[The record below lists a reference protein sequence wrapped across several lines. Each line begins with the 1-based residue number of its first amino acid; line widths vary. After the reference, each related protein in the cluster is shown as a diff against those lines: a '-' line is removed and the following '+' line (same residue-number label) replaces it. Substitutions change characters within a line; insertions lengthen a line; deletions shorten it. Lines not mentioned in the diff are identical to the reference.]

1 LSAKVGGMELDLGQV
16 RAFVVTAEQLHFG
29 RAAGRLFLTQ
39 QALSKRIRQLE
50 RILGEPLFVR
60 GTRGVE
66 LTSAGH
72 RFLPHAHQLLE
83 AADAAAQAAQPA
95 SWPLRVDVWGHV
107 QAPVRMVRQLI
118 DQTPELR
125 IQLSMRRSLPAALEA
140 LEHREIDACLG
151 RVQDLGQPWPT
162 GLTHRPVLL
171 ERLAVAVDAQD
182 PLADASL
189 LRPTDMHEWILWV
202 PAAGSAPEVLGAYQ
216 RFADHFAFSVDTS
229 GQNLGLE
236 GIIGQLQSRP
246 GRFTLLGIDWPIPAQ
261 AGIALIPLTPAPCCL
276 WSLVWRQGDQ
286 HPLLEVLL
294 DRALQTGQ
302 AEGWLAYDPQHD
314 WLPDVDLA
322 ELRRHA

>member
-29 RAAGRLFLTQ
+29 RAAARLYLTQ

-50 RILGEPLFVR
+50 RSLGEPLFIR

-66 LTSAGH
+66 LTGAGH
-72 RFLPHAHQLLE
+72 RFLPHARQLLD

-107 QAPVRMVRQLI
+107 QAPVRMVRRLI
-118 DQTPELR
+118 EQTPELL
-125 IQLSMRRSLPAALEA
+125 IQPSMRRSLPAALEA
-140 LEHREIDACLG
+140 LEHGEVDACFG
-151 RVQDLGQPWPT
+151 RVQDLGQPWPAA
-162 GLTHRPVLL
+162 LTHRPVLL
-171 ERLAVAVDAQD
+171 ERLAVAVDAEH
-182 PLADASL
+182 PLADAP
-189 LRPTDMHEWILWV
+189 LRRASDLRQWTLWV

-216 RFADHFAFSVDTS
+216 RFADHFAISVDTS

-236 GIIGQLQSRP
+236 GIIGQLRSRP
-246 GRFTLLGIDWPIPAQ
+246 GRFTLLGMDWPIPAQ
-261 AGIALIPLTPAPCCL
+261 EGIILVKLDPAPCCL

-286 HPLLEVLL
+286 HPLLDLL
-294 DRALQTGQ
+294 LERALQVGH

-314 WLPDVDLA
+314 WLPEADLV
-322 ELRRHA
+322 ELRRHP

>member
-1 LSAKVGGMELDLGQV
+1 MELDLGQV
-16 RAFVVTAEQLHFG
+16 RAFAITAEQLHFG
-29 RAAGRLFLTQ
+29 RAAERLFLTQ

-50 RILGEPLFVR
+50 RTLGEPLFVR

-72 RFLPHAHQLLE
+72 RFLPHARQLLA

-107 QAPVRMVRQLI
+107 QAPVRMVRRLL
-118 DQTPELR
+118 DQTPELL

-140 LEHREIDACLG
+140 LEHGEIDACFG
-151 RVQDLGQPWPT
+151 RVQDLGRPWSAA
-162 GLTHRPVLL
+162 LTHRPVLL
-171 ERLAVAVDAQD
+171 ERLTVAVGAED
-182 PLADASL
+182 PLADAPL
-189 LRPTDMHEWILWV
+189 LRPTDLREWILWV

-216 RFADHFAFSVDTS
+216 RFAKHFAIPVDTS
-229 GQNLGLE
+229 GHNLGLE
-236 GIIGQLQSRP
+236 GIIGQLRSRP

-261 AGIALIPLTPAPCCL
+261 AGITLIQLDPAPCCL
-276 WSLVWRQGDQ
+276 WSLAWRQDDQ

-294 DRALQTGQ
+294 DRTIQTGQ
-302 AEGWLAYDPQHD
+302 TEGWLAYDPQHD

-322 ELRRHA
+322 ELHRHP

>member
-16 RAFVVTAEQLHFG
+16 RAFVTTAEQLHFG
-29 RAAGRLFLTQ
+29 RAAQRLFLTQ

-50 RILGEPLFVR
+50 RSLGEPLFVR

-72 RFLPHAHQLLE
+72 RFLPHARQLLD

-107 QAPVRMVRQLI
+107 QAPVRILRQLL
-118 DQTPELR
+118 DQTPELL
-125 IQLSMRRSLPAALEA
+125 IQLSMRRSLPAALQA
-140 LEHREIDACLG
+140 LEHGEIDACFG
-151 RVQDLGQPWPT
+151 RVQDLGQPWPA
-162 GLTHRPVLL
+162 GLAHRPVLL
-171 ERLAVAVDAQD
+171 ERLAVAADSED

-189 LRPTDMHEWILWV
+189 LHPPDLRAWILWV

-216 RFADHFAFSVDTS
+216 RFADHFAIPVDTS
-229 GQNLGLE
+229 GHNLGLE
-236 GIIGQLQSRP
+236 GIIGQLRSRP
-246 GRFTLLGIDWPIPAQ
+246 GRFTLLGVDWPIPAQ
-261 AGIALIPLTPAPCCL
+261 AGIALIPLDPAPCCL

-294 DRALQTGQ
+294 DRTLQTGQ
-302 AEGWLAYDPQHD
+302 TEGWLAYDPQHN

-322 ELRRHA
+322 ELRHHA